1 VPRLL
6 VVEDERKLL
15 RTLQR
20 GLEAEGYEIATAASG
35 DAATEQLAGPPFDC
49 LVLDWMLPGRDGM
62 AILDEL
68 RRAGDR
74 TPVLVLTARDA
85 VEDRILGLDHGADD
99 YLVKPF
105 AFAELLAR
113 LRVLLRRGRSDR
125 ETALSAGDLEVDLL
139 ERTVVRAGEV
149 MSLRGREFELLVYLL
164 RHKGEAVTR
173 DMLGRDVWHEPGH
186 ALTNVIDVTV
196 TLLRKKL
203 DRPGR
208 PPLIQ
213 TIRGVGYCLKAD

>member
-6 VVEDERKLL
+6 LVEDERKML
-15 RTLQR
+15 RSLQR
-20 GLEAEGYEIATAASG
+20 GLEAEGYEIVAAASG
-35 DAATEQLAGPPFDC
+35 ETAQAQLAVQSFDC
-49 LVLDWMLPGRDGM
+49 LVLAWMLPGRDGL
-62 AILDEL
+62 AVLADL

-74 TPVLVLTARDA
+74 TPVLLLTARDT
-85 VEDRILGLDHGADD
+85 VEDRVQGLDVGADD

-113 LRVLLRRGRSDR
+113 IRAMLRRGRTDR
-125 ETALSAGDLEVDLL
+125 ETVLSAGDLELDLL
-139 ERTVVRAGEV
+139 ERKAVLAGEV
-149 MSLRGREFELLVYLL
+149 IPLRGREFELLAYLL
-164 RHKGEAVTR
+164 RHQGEAVTR
-173 DMLGRDVWHEPGH
+173 EMLGREVWNEPGH

-196 TLLRKKL
+196 TFLRKKL

-213 TIRGVGYCLKAD
+213 TVRGVGYCLKAD

>member
-15 RTLQR
+15 RSLQR
-20 GLEAEGYEIATAASG
+20 GLEAEGYEVVTAASG
-35 DAATEQLAGPPFDC
+35 DAAADQLAGPPFDC
-49 LVLDWMLPGRDGM
+49 VVLDWMLPGRDGLTVL
-62 AILDEL
+62 ADL
-68 RRAGDR
+68 RRTGDR
-74 TPVLVLTARDA
+74 TPVLLLTARDA
-85 VEDRILGLDHGADD
+85 IEDRVEGLDHGADD

-113 LRVLLRRGRSDR
+113 VRALLRRGRADR
-125 ETALSAGDLEVDLL
+125 ETVLTAGDLEVDLL
-139 ERTVVRAGEV
+139 ERKAVRAGELLP
-149 MSLRGREFELLVYLL
+149 LRGREFELLAYLL
-164 RHKGEAVTR
+164 RHQGEAVTR

-208 PPLIQ
+208 PPLIH
-213 TIRGVGYCLKAD
+213 TVRGVGYCLKAD